1 MIRVSY
7 ADDKIIAG
15 IAVCQAVGYNRGMTQ
30 QHSKPVILASILGVA
45 VFIFGFDQLT
55 KALVLQYLPLGA
67 SWTVWP
73 PLARL
78 VQFTFVTN
86 TGAAFGMFPQF
97 GNIFMIVAILVIGGI
112 ILFFHH
118 LPTGNGWIRVSLGL
132 QLGGALGNLLDRIN
146 HGYVVDFMDIGFWPI
161 FNVADLSIVCG
172 VSILAYFLWDEDEID
187 PRANP
192 SPSN

>member
-1 MIRVSY
+1 MIQKPS
-7 ADDKIIAG
+7 
-15 IAVCQAVGYNRGMTQ
+15 N
-30 QHSKPVILASILGVA
+30 PVILVSILSVA
-45 VFIFGFDQLT
+45 VFIVGFDQLT
-55 KALVLQYLPLGA
+55 KALVLQHIPLGG
-67 SWTVWP
+67 SWTFWL

-78 VQFTFVTN
+78 LQFTFVTN

-118 LPTGNGWIRVSLGL
+118 LPTGNGWIRLSLGL

-146 HGYVVDFMDIGFWPI
+146 HGYVVDFVDIGFWPI

-172 VSILAYFLWDEDEID
+172 VSILAYFLWDEEEFDAY
-187 PRANP
+187 ANP
-192 SPSN
+192 SHPG